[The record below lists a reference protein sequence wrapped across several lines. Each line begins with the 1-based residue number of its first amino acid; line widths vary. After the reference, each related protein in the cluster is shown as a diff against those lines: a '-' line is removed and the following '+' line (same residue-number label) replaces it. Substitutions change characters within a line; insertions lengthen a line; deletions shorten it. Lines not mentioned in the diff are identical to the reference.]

1 MADVVRD
8 LVVSLSLDAGEF
20 TRNMRAIN
28 ASIKEAESS
37 FRLAGAGVARFE
49 SSLSGQMARAE
60 MLMQTQMLQSAA
72 VKQYAA
78 HLSEANAKMVATEGY
93 LAKYSAR
100 LAEAKAQMAPLN
112 AEIARQHAEVERTAA
127 VYASVDAAYQQNIN
141 SINSLQQSMVSLEQ
155 EIAATEMM
163 YEHSFSTLGAG
174 DSQTEAYRARLA
186 SLNAELSKQ
195 RSQMASLQAMTKALA
210 TARASAASQASRAAQ
225 AEQTLLQ
232 RKAALEAEITKLTG
246 QVREET
252 QALENN
258 RTAVVRAQTELNNAK
273 ARLRETEAELRNLQ
287 KQIALMSS
295 MWTQAGAAL
304 TAFSQKCVTLGR
316 TMQRTGRMMLRYLTT
331 PIVGA
336 ATASVKALISYDKAF
351 ANVRRTVSA
360 TEEQFTEFY
369 SEIEQM
375 STIVATSAD
384 EIAEVVA
391 TAGQLGIHTENIMDF
406 TRAMIDL
413 SVASTDLEANE
424 AATQLA
430 KFANITGMS
439 HDQFTN
445 LSSAIVALGI
455 NYATTESEIV
465 EMSKRLAAAGKQV
478 GLSEAQIVGFAAA
491 LSSVGLEAQMGGST
505 FSKALV
511 KMEVAAATGGQALT
525 DFAKV
530 CGLTEDEFK
539 RMWAAD
545 PAEVFQRFIVG
556 LAQLGDEGASAI
568 ATLQEI
574 GISEIRLRDTLLRA
588 TNATELF
595 AATQKTAIDA
605 WNENTMLADSA
616 AKKYD
621 TLAAKLTNLKNR
633 ALVAGRQIGRDL
645 TPTIEN
651 MMEKANNL
659 ITSFMG
665 LDKSQRES
673 ILKWAAIAA
682 ALGPVIL
689 ITGTLI
695 KNIGYIAG
703 AVGKL
708 FTAFGKLSAA
718 ITMAGGGFR
727 GLLSV
732 IGHSKVAMLALTAA
746 AVYGAVTLY
755 DYASGAKAAREALK
769 QLNDTAENWKNY
781 QASTFYSESKG
792 LEAFGLA
799 AEDFT
804 KDIQSTKSW
813 LQSLTDEWSD
823 NTIEAKGTVES
834 YVESFKRL
842 TGATRDTLSGM
853 ADTASEAGFTNLNSQ
868 IRADMAELDVLDA
881 RVEELLTKR
890 REYFLTDEDI
900 AELNSLLLKR
910 EEIEI
915 KYRISEADTDGFS
928 QLEAGMDAAIARA
941 EAQGKEVGVDVYKD
955 ALLAGAEGMQ
965 AVNKA
970 LDEQYDSRYALV
982 QLITDEAEK
991 EAAMAQLNE
1000 WYNNERL
1007 EAGREYARV
1016 MGRAI
1021 APVMESD
1028 GIQKT
1033 YGQMSELVTL
1043 LSQYSRGEKSV
1054 VDLNDFIAGL
1064 DESSIAEF
1072 YGLVTQIQSLRDQGL
1087 SYDEISSLTGVDVSF
1102 LETAYTQL
1110 EQINTLLQGMNT
1122 DKNLDPLRT
1131 MFGDA
1136 LSEEVLKIATDLD
1149 MTGAK
1154 EAWAAFAADPGAD
1167 VFTDAIIEGY
1177 KEKEGGADKSS
1188 IDNPGG
1194 FYALVAGYRKDP
1206 EGFSSAFDAPSELT
1220 ALVVAY
1226 AKDPEMFSSY
1236 FAAPG
1241 GLTALVTQYQKDPEN
1256 FVSTFEGPKELL
1268 AYVIAYAKDPTAKD
1282 PQFSAVFDNPA
1293 GLTALVMMYA
1303 KDPKGFSDAFASPE
1317 GLKAYVA
1324 QYAKDPEFSAYFDGP
1339 SGLSAL
1345 VKAYEADPENFNAFF
1360 KSPSG
1365 LVALVSAYQQDPA
1378 GFNAFFADPSGL
1390 IALVS
1395 AYAEDPETFN
1405 AAFADPSGLHAM
1417 VEGYIAD
1424 PENFVSTFDGPS
1436 GLLALVKAYAEI
1448 SGGASTAG
1456 LTPSVTATVTLSDID
1471 ASALKTWKAV
1481 NGPKV
1486 KLTTSV
1492 SLKASVSL
1500 GEGWEAALK
1509 EKYDAGLLAVYG
1521 TDGMP
1526 LKVSPKVLKQLTA
1539 DSLIVGVDESGVYHV
1554 MVKPQWAN
1562 ATDADLED
1570 FNEGFKPDTDV
1581 YQKLT
1586 SKWDK
1591 YRSWRAQGGKMH
1603 WFGDSDTG
1611 FIGALN
1617 DAADWVGGAINDVQD
1632 FFTKDLT
1639 PHEITEFAEATAMLT
1654 NAVNEGANS
1663 YSAYGD
1669 EAVQFLND
1677 MADATEAANASGKNM
1692 DLVNRTLSEL
1702 AAVGINIK
1710 ASDLP
1715 EYLRGI
1721 AKGTQYGTT
1730 NLGSMT
1736 NRLTQMNKEVAE
1748 AREESADYTA
1758 LIAEQ
1763 GQHLSWGDY
1772 AQQAAELR
1780 ALTRELTA
1788 EEKAYLDAFTSYKQ
1802 ARNEAAAYDSRIN
1815 GSRFSKDTA
1824 QSNAETNIERTLR
1837 NASKYRQLNEQ
1848 LEQGAIDYETYV
1860 SKANALM
1867 ENTDLSA
1874 WDNYYKDMRK
1884 YVDALKEYGIEVP
1897 EVYERFIAAYTDFQ
1911 GEYSGMRGY
1920 VANGYSPM
1928 YVEKAS
1934 MDEALEFL
1942 ADYARLSEKLGS
1954 SEKALQE
1961 MSADEGANVVD
1972 IYINQYLALW
1982 KKKKAE
1988 LDAIIGEGGVLNTEQ
2003 QEFMAEY
2010 QTLMSFFGEDFLA
2023 DVDLSANGNEIGG
2036 SLGEGIENRL
2046 KGYDFS
2052 GTGSAVADSL
2062 DAAVRNP
2069 LGAHSPATRFIPIGM
2084 SIAEGLAAGIRAGTG
2099 LVTGAITALALSAV
2113 AAAKAAL
2120 KINSPSRVF
2129 ADEVGAMAMAGF
2141 GEGVI
2146 EQSKAEGRII
2156 RNAARYLTDEASSGV
2171 MNGRNAYN
2179 TYNYTTDAPISFE
2192 GATFA
2197 IREEQD
2203 IHSLAQEIASL
2214 IKREQAGKGF
2224 RR

>member
-1 MADVVRD
+1 MSDVVRD

-37 FRLAGAGVARFE
+37 FRLAGAGVAKFE

-195 RSQMASLQAMTKALA
+195 RSQMASLQAMTKTLA

-375 STIVATSAD
+375 STVVATSAD
-384 EIAEVVA
+384 DIAEVVA

-645 TPTIEN
+645 TPTIESL
-651 MMEKANNL
+651 MEKANNL

-746 AVYGAVTLY
+746 AVYGAVSLY

-769 QLNDTAENWKNY
+769 QLNDTAEDWKNN

-868 IRADMAELDVLDA
+868 IRADMAELNVLDT

-1021 APVMESD
+1021 TPVLNSE

-1087 SYDEISSLTGVDVSF
+1087 SYDEISTLTGVDVSF

-1226 AKDPEMFSSY
+1226 AKDPDTFSSY
-1236 FAAPG
+1236 FTAPG
-1241 GLTALVTQYQKDPEN
+1241 GLSALVTQYQKDPEN
-1256 FVSTFEGPKELL
+1256 FVSTFEGPAELL
-1268 AYVIAYAKDPTAKD
+1268 AYVAAYAKDPSAFNAAFND
-1282 PQFSAVFDNPA
+1282 PT
-1293 GLTALVMMYA
+1293 GLTAYVTGYGKAATFSSLFEDPSGLTAYVKMYA
-1303 KDPKGFSDAFASPE
+1303 KDPNFKSFFENPTGLIALVSMYAKDPNGFSDAFASPE

-1339 SGLSAL
+1339 SGLNAL
-1345 VKAYEADPENFNAFF
+1345 VKAYEADPENFNTFF

-1365 LVALVSAYQQDPA
+1365 LVALVSAYQQDPE
-1378 GFNAFFADPSGL
+1378 GFNAFFANPNGL

-1448 SGGASTAG
+1448 SGGANTAG

-1492 SLKASVSL
+1492 GLKASVSL

-1521 TDGMP
+1521 ADGMP

-1562 ATDADLED
+1562 ATDEDLED
-1570 FNEGFKPDTDV
+1570 FNDGFKPDTDV

-1591 YRSWRAQGGKMH
+1591 YRSWQAQGGKMH

-1654 NAVNEGANS
+1654 SAVNEGTNS

-1692 DLVNRTLSEL
+1692 ELVNRTLAEL

-1710 ASDLP
+1710 ATDLP
-1715 EYLRGI
+1715 EYLRSM
-1721 AKGTQYGTT
+1721 AKGAQYGTT
-1730 NLGSMT
+1730 NLSSMT
-1736 NRLTQMNKEVAE
+1736 NRLTQMNKEVTE

-1772 AQQAAELR
+1772 ARQAAELR

-1788 EEKAYLDAFTSYKQ
+1788 EEKAYLDAFTSYQQ

-1824 QSNAETNIERTLR
+1824 QGTAETNTEKALR

-1867 ENTDLSA
+1867 ESTDLSA

-1884 YVDALKEYGIEVP
+1884 YVDVLKEYGIEVP

-1920 VANGYSPM
+1920 VANGFSPM

-1934 MDEALEFL
+1934 MDQALEFL

-2023 DVDLSANGNEIGG
+2023 DVDLSANGGEIGG
-2036 SLGEGIENRL
+2036 SLGEGIESRL
-2046 KGYDFS
+2046 KGYDFT

-2084 SIAEGLAAGIRAGTG
+2084 SIAEGLAAGIRAGT
-2099 LVTGAITALALSAV
+2099 
-2113 AAAKAAL
+2113 
-2120 KINSPSRVF
+2120 
-2129 ADEVGAMAMAGF
+2129 
-2141 GEGVI
+2141 
-2146 EQSKAEGRII
+2146 
-2156 RNAARYLTDEASSGV
+2156 
-2171 MNGRNAYN
+2171 
-2179 TYNYTTDAPISFE
+2179 
-2192 GATFA
+2192 
-2197 IREEQD
+2197 
-2203 IHSLAQEIASL
+2203 
-2214 IKREQAGKGF
+2214 
-2224 RR
+2224 